1 VSGVSYIVVV
11 IALAVL
17 GVFFVRER
25 RYWQIHIGGA
35 CLAAG
40 LYLAI
45 NGVVT
50 LNAMLH

>member
-1 VSGVSYIVVV
+1 MSEVSYVVV
-11 IALAVL
+11 GIALAVL
-17 GVFFVRER
+17 GVLFVRER
-25 RYWQIHIGGA
+25 RYWQVLIGGA

-45 NGVVT
+45 DGIVT